1 MKDPLLDK
9 DFLKQLDEQR
19 TREVFAKVIALDFDE
34 NPIEEITGRIT
45 QGSIS
50 VNGTSAVR
58 RTCSMTMVASELNIH
73 NYYWGL
79 NTKFEL
85 KVGIRNTI
93 DTIHY
98 PNIIWFPE
106 GHYIISSFSTSQST
120 SSYTVSLQ
128 GKDKMCMLNGEVGG
142 AITALSV
149 DFGTY
154 DTIDADGTITN
165 NDYLIKD
172 IIREAVHEYA
182 KEPFENI
189 IINDLDDVGIELLES
204 RKKDP
209 FYLLMNLDMDVINQI
224 FFSSTQS
231 GFYEYDT
238 MKPIKDFE
246 NGKFKFDQRISID
259 MGGSIDPTYIRT
271 KESDTRYSVIKI
283 QYGDVVGYRPTDLTY
298 AGDLILEAGSS
309 VTQMFDKL
317 VSMLGEFE
325 YFYNLDGQFVFQKK
339 KTYVQTS
346 WNNIINNTT
355 SDTYVENAANTSSVT
370 YYFENANIVTS
381 FSNSPD
387 LANLRNDFSV
397 WGQRESA
404 NGAEIP
410 VHLRYAIDKKPMYYK
425 NYEGEVFFTDLYYEK
440 LIEEIKGISSEE
452 DYEQLKNYK
461 FKHPTPAGLTKPEK
475 TAQGWTPGW
484 WDIRDWHDYYQIVT
498 GIEPSGTMKWYSRND
513 KSGCVKVS
521 SLNEYCKA
529 KNFPTYSENNTKYV
543 WLIVIDKTGIN
554 LQHGSGIPD
563 PNRLVKCKY
572 YESYEDGKGGI
583 KTELVKPLIEKSFM
597 YPYASCSNQ
606 HTFLHFFKEDI
617 EQGREVYFY
626 NPRFYFNE
634 NAMGDEDIE
643 LKKEQISIEN
653 GDENYHRVDW
663 REIIFQMSKDYK
675 KHMHDDDF
683 YVKISQNNS
692 KYYPTGYTGYEQY
705 YTDMDGF
712 WRQLYDPFY
721 TGTYKIAYTTKTK
734 YDEHPDQYYYY
745 VRCEKTTAYLPSQQ
759 YYTQSLAGAYTAVS
773 SLSEV
778 TYKKSP
784 TDYYYV
790 HQCKSG
796 EDYIPK
802 KQYYQ
807 KYDDE
812 YDKKTYWNNGIK
824 ESPEAL
830 NFWFDFLDSEGE
842 LNQYSVKNVGTRPKA
857 ENNSDV
863 KGIYFRETPNIIYVD
878 EDSVEYTKTNITED
892 MFYEDGAYYYISD
905 GNGGYTIALDWN
917 PNQTYYISSLDT
929 QKALKPGYS
938 FLQLPNQYRDIF
950 KFSSQ
955 GKSAKDELDNLLYN
969 YSYCTETISIS
980 ALPVYYLQ
988 PNTRI
993 FVRDDNSGIC
1003 GEYIVSNFTLPLT
1016 YNGTMSINAT
1026 KAVENLF

>member
-19 TREVFAKVIALDFDE
+19 TREIYAKVIALDFDE

-85 KVGIRNTI
+85 KVGVKNTI
-93 DTIHY
+93 DTINY
-98 PNIIWFPE
+98 PEIIWFPE
-106 GHYIISSFSTSQST
+106 GHYVISTFSTSQST
-120 SSYTVSLQ
+120 SSYTISLQ
-128 GKDKMCMLNGEVGG
+128 GKDKMCMLNGDVGG

-149 DFGTY
+149 DFGKY
-154 DTIDADGTITN
+154 DTIAADGTITTD
-165 NDYLIKD
+165 DYLIKD
-172 IIREAVHEYA
+172 IICEAVHEYA

-189 IINDLDDVGIELLES
+189 IINDLDDIGIELLES
-204 RKKDP
+204 RQKDP
-209 FYLLMNLDMDVINQI
+209 FYLLMNLDMDVVNQL
-224 FFSSTQS
+224 FFSSKQT
-231 GFYEYDT
+231 GFYVYDT
-238 MKPIKDFE
+238 MQPITDFE
-246 NGKFKFDQRISID
+246 DGKFHFDQRISID
-259 MGGSIDPTYIRT
+259 MGNSVDPTYIRT
-271 KESDTRYSVIKI
+271 KESDTRYSVIKV
-283 QYGDVVGYRPTDLTY
+283 QYGDVVGYKPTDLTY
-298 AGDLILEAGSS
+298 AGDLILDVGSS
-309 VTQMFDKL
+309 VTQMLDKL

-346 WNNIINNTT
+346 WNNIMNNTT
-355 SDTYVENAANTSSVT
+355 SDVYVENAANTSSAT

-387 LANLRNDFSV
+387 LSNLKNDFSV
-397 WGQRESA
+397 WGQRTSVS
-404 NGAEIP
+404 GAEIP
-410 VHLRYAIDKKPMYYK
+410 VHLRYAIDKKPLYYK
-425 NYEGEVFFTDLYYEK
+425 TYEGEVFFTDKYYTK
-440 LIEEIKGISSEE
+440 LTEEIKSLTTEE
-452 DYEQLKNYK
+452 DYEKLENYR
-461 FKHPTPAGLTKPEK
+461 FKYPTPAGLTQPEK
-475 TAQGWTPGW
+475 TIQGWTPGW
-484 WDIRDWHDYYQIVT
+484 WDIRDWHDYYKLVT
-498 GIEPSGTMKWYSRND
+498 GVEPSGTMKWYSRND
-513 KSGCVKVS
+513 KSGCVKKS

-529 KNFPTYSENNTKYV
+529 HNFSTFTDDEDYV
-543 WLIVIDKTGIN
+543 WLIVIKQTEIDTI
-554 LQHGSGIPD
+554 HGSGQ
-563 PNRLVKCKY
+563 PNPELLRECQY
-572 YESYEDGKGGI
+572 HESYDNGKGKI
-583 KTELVKPLIEKSFM
+583 ITELVKPLIKKKFM
-597 YPYASCSNQ
+597 YPYASCADT
-606 HTFLHFFKEDI
+606 HTFLHFLKENV
-617 EQGREVYFY
+617 EKGENVYFY

-634 NAMGDEDIE
+634 HDMGDELIE
-643 LKKEQISIEN
+643 LKKEQLSIDN
-653 GDENYHRVDW
+653 KDEKYHKVDW
-663 REIIFQMSKDYK
+663 REVIYQMSKDYK
-675 KHMHDDDF
+675 RHMHDDDF

-692 KYYPTGYTGYEQY
+692 KYYPDGYTGYEQY

-721 TGTYKIAYTTKTK
+721 TGSYKIAYTTKTK
-734 YDEHPDQYYYY
+734 YDANPESYYYY
-745 VRCEKTTAYLPSQQ
+745 VRCEQNTAYVLGRQ
-759 YYTQSLAGAYTAVS
+759 YYTQSLSGAYVALS
-773 SLSEV
+773 ILSEA

-784 TDYYYV
+784 KDYYYI
-790 HQCKSG
+790 HQCKKG
-796 EDYIPK
+796 ENYIPK

-842 LNQYSVKNVGTRPKA
+842 LSQYSVKNVGTRPKA

-863 KGIYFRETPNIIYVD
+863 KAIYFRETPNIIYVD
-878 EDSVEYTKTNITED
+878 ENSVKYTKINITED
-892 MFYEDGAYYYISD
+892 MFYEDGAYYYISN
-905 GNGGYTIALDWN
+905 GSGGYTLALDWN
-917 PNQTYYISSLDT
+917 PNQTYYISSLDS
-929 QKALKPGYS
+929 QRALKPGYS
-938 FLQLPNQYRDIF
+938 FLQIPSQSSNIF

-969 YSYCTETISIS
+969 YSYCTETISMTT
-980 ALPVYYLQ
+980 LPIYYLQ

-1003 GEYIVSNFTLPLT
+1003 GEYIVSSFTISLT
-1016 YNGTMSINAT
+1016 YSGTMSINAT

>member
-93 DTIHY
+93 DAINY
-98 PNIIWFPE
+98 PDIIWFPE
-106 GHYIISSFSTSQST
+106 GHYVISSFSTSQST

-128 GKDKMCMLNGEVGG
+128 GKDKMCMLNGDVGG

-154 DTIDADGTITN
+154 DTIDTDGTITN
-165 NDYLIKD
+165 DSYLIKD

-204 RKKDP
+204 RKEDP

-246 NGKFKFDQRISID
+246 DGNFKFDQRISID

-298 AGDLILEAGSS
+298 AGDLILDVGSS
-309 VTQMFDKL
+309 VTQMLDKL

-346 WNNIINNTT
+346 WNNIMNNTT
-355 SDTYVENAANTSSVT
+355 SDVYVENAANTSSVT

-397 WGQRESA
+397 WGQRESVS
-404 NGAEIP
+404 GAEIP

-425 NYEGEVFFTDLYYEK
+425 NYEGEVFFTELYYEK
-440 LIEEIKGISSEE
+440 LLEEIKGTSSDE

-461 FKHPTPAGLTKPEK
+461 FKYPTPAGLAQPEK
-475 TAQGWTPGW
+475 TAQGWTAGW

-513 KSGCVKVS
+513 ESGCVKVT
-521 SLNEYCKA
+521 SLNEYCKL
-529 KNFPTYSENNTKYV
+529 KGFSTYSENSTGYV
-543 WLIVIDKTGIN
+543 WLIVVDKTGIN
-554 LQHGSGIPD
+554 LQHGSGVPD
-563 PNRLVKCKY
+563 PDHLIKCQY

-597 YPYASCSNQ
+597 RPYSSCSDQ
-606 HTFLHFFKEDI
+606 HTFLHFFKQDI

-634 NAMGDEDIE
+634 NAMDDEDIE
-643 LKKEQISIEN
+643 LKKEQLSIEN
-653 GDENYHRVDW
+653 GDENYHKVDW
-663 REIIFQMSKDYK
+663 REIIYQMSKDYK

-683 YVKISQNNS
+683 YVKMSQNNS

-721 TGTYKIAYTTKTK
+721 TGSYKIAYTTKTK

-745 VRCEKTTAYLPSQQ
+745 VRCEKTTAYLPSRQ

-773 SLSEV
+773 SLSEA

-784 TDYYYV
+784 TDYYYI

-842 LNQYSVKNVGTRPKA
+842 LSQYSVKNVGTRPKA

-878 EDSVEYTKTNITED
+878 EDSIEYTKTNITED
-892 MFYEDGAYYYISD
+892 MFYEDGAYYYISN
-905 GNGGYTIALDWN
+905 GNGGYTLALSWN

-929 QKALKPGYS
+929 QKTLKPGYS